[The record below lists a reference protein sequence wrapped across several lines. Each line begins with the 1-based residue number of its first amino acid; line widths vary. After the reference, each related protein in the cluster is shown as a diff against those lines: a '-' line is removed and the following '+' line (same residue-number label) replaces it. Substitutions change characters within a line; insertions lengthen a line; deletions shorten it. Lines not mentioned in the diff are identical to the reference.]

1 MNRNLFLFLLLF
13 VFLLIECVLGASY
26 RNDPKV
32 KVEKVKTP
40 TRPVAGIERPDLM
53 MARYELQNLDWYSRS
68 ESN

>member
-32 KVEKVKTP
+32 EAKKSKPPSTSVV
-40 TRPVAGIERPDLM
+40 GIERPDLM
-53 MARYELQNLDWYSRS
+53 MARYELQNLDWYLRS
-68 ESN
+68 DSN